1 MRRHITRWTPV
12 ALIPVALTA
21 LLAGCSGAAPAPG
34 NGGQGGGAAAGSG
47 NGDAAAAPPVKDADC
62 SSMLTDKQIQKA
74 TGLKD
79 IALEASSGQEKQG
92 EQFCPYRSATYNL
105 TVIVGVF
112 KGGGFDTTY
121 VDMEKTANLQ
131 NPQKV
136 TGLGDAAAW
145 ASAMNTLVVRKGQTG
160 VSIMLQNANK
170 TNVKDP
176 KKASTAVAKLVLDK
190 I

>member
-1 MRRHITRWTPV
+1 MRRHITRWAPL
-12 ALIPVALTA
+12 ALASVALTA
-21 LLAGCSGAAPAPG
+21 LLAGCSGAAPDPG
-34 NGGQGGGAAAGSG
+34 NGGGGGNAAASG
-47 NGDAAAAPPVKDADC
+47 NGDAVNAPPVKDADC
-62 SSMLTDKQIQKA
+62 GTIISDKDMQKA

-79 IALEASSGQEKQG
+79 IALEAASGTEKQG

-121 VDMEKTANLQ
+121 IDMEKTANMQ

-136 TGLGDAAAW
+136 TGLGDSAAW
-145 ASAMNTLVVRKGQTG
+145 ADAMNTLVVRKGQTG
-160 VSIMLQNANK
+160 LSVMLQNANK

-176 KKASTAVAKLVLDK
+176 KKTSSAVAKLVLGK

>member
-34 NGGQGGGAAAGSG
+34 NGGQGGAAAAGSG